1 MNLKSDMICNI
12 CKKFLNEPISLPC
25 HCCICNEHTQMPA
38 NKFMGRSIKCLT
50 CRKEYSKVDNFKR
63 NELAEKIL
71 RINLHLNDEEKSLKL
86 ILIRV
91 LDDTEKSLEHFKMV
105 NSEFETEINK
115 HFNAIQQR
123 IEAQR
128 DDLKNK
134 IDQIASSMIDQVKCK
149 ETVMTSDFK
158 EIYSKFTCR
167 GRVSQTKKLLDE
179 FRNPKMV
186 IENIKSSALEQE
198 ESLVDLKKNMD
209 KFELKFKNDI
219 ESFNFKPNMNTREE
233 ELFGC
238 LNFI

>member
-1 MNLKSDMICNI
+1 MNFKSDMICNI

-38 NKFMGRSIKCLT
+38 NKFMSKSIKCLN
-50 CRKEYSKVDNFKR
+50 CRKEYPKVDNFKR

-71 RINLHLNDEEKSLKL
+71 KINLHLNDEEKALKQ
-86 ILIRV
+86 ILQRV
-91 LDDTEKSLEHFKMV
+91 LDETEKSLEHFKVV

-123 IEAQR
+123 IETQR
-128 DDLKNK
+128 DDLKNR

-158 EIYSKFTCR
+158 EMYTKLICR

-186 IENIKSSALEQE
+186 IENMKSSTVEQE

-209 KFELKFKNDI
+209 KFELKFKTDI
-219 ESFNFKPNMNTREE
+219 ESFNFKPKMNTRDE